1 MKFKFLALS
10 LGLAA
15 TLTGCSTTEHVLVGG
30 KCVTCIN
37 NPLTGEPL
45 NHDGSI
51 PGSTYKPSDQT
62 SARSDSSG
70 TDSSS
75 SAAKTFTE
83 FSTSFSAPVNV
94 DEAFIRIKKEYGYL
108 SEQEIRQEW
117 GSMAN
122 TKMQTFAW
130 AYDSEPSV
138 YYHMRAHRQHGDALY
153 VIDHNITKQ
162 TAGASEITITV
173 WVNDQSPITPADVAE
188 SLAGRTKTA
197 LKI

>member
-1 MKFKFLALS
+1 MKLKSLALA

-15 TLTGCSTTEHVLVGG
+15 TLTGCSTTDHMMVGG

-45 NHDGSI
+45 NHDGSL
-51 PGSTYKPSDQT
+51 PGSTYKPSDQS
-62 SARSDSSG
+62 SAQANSSDIPSTSSG
-70 TDSSS
+70 K
-75 SAAKTFTE
+75 KTFTE
-83 FSTSFSAPVNV
+83 FSTSFSAPINV
-94 DEAFIRIKKEYGYL
+94 DVAFIRIKKEYEYL

-117 GSMAN
+117 GSLAN
-122 TKMQTFAW
+122 TKMKTFAW

-138 YYHMRAHRQHGDALY
+138 YYHMRAHRQHGNALY

-162 TAGASEITITV
+162 SADTSEITITV
-173 WVNDQSPITPADVAE
+173 WVNDQSPISPADVAK

>member
-15 TLTGCSTTEHVLVGG
+15 TLTGCSTTEHVMVGG

-51 PGSTYKPSDQT
+51 PGSTYKPSDKATAQ
-62 SARSDSSG
+62 SDSSG
-70 TDSSS
+70 SAGSSS
-75 SAAKTFTE
+75 GRKTFTE
-83 FSTSFSAPVNV
+83 STTSFSVPVNV
-94 DEAFIRIKKEYGYL
+94 DVAFIRIKKEYEYQ

-117 GSMAN
+117 GSLAE
-122 TKMQTFAW
+122 TKMKTFAW

-138 YYHMRAHRQHGDALY
+138 YYRMRAHRQHGDALY

-162 TAGASEITITV
+162 NADASEITITV
-173 WVNDQSPITPADVAE
+173 WVNDQSPISPADVAK

>member
-1 MKFKFLALS
+1 MKLKSLALT

-15 TLTGCSTTEHVLVGG
+15 TMAGCATTDHVLVGG

-51 PGSTYKPSDQT
+51 PGSTYKPSGQP
-62 SARSDSSG
+62 SAQADSS
-70 TDSSS
+70 TSSS
-75 SAAKTFTE
+75 NSDGRKTFTE
-83 FSTSFSAPVNV
+83 FTTSFSAPVNV
-94 DEAFIRIKKEYGYL
+94 DVAFIKIKKEYEYY

-138 YYHMRAHRQHGDALY
+138 YYHMRAGRQHGDAVY

-162 TAGASEITITV
+162 KADSSEITITV
-173 WVNDQSPITPADVAE
+173 WVNDQSPISPAEVGK

-197 LKI
+197 LNI

>member
-1 MKFKFLALS
+1 VKLKSLALA

-15 TLTGCSTTEHVLVGG
+15 TLTGCSTTDHMMVGG

-45 NHDGSI
+45 NHDGSL
-51 PGSTYKPSDQT
+51 PGSTYKPSGQP
-62 SARSDSSG
+62 SAQADSSDMSSTSSG
-70 TDSSS
+70 T
-75 SAAKTFTE
+75 KTFTE
-83 FSTSFSAPVNV
+83 FTTSFSAPINV
-94 DEAFIRIKKEYGYL
+94 DVAFIRIKKEYEYL

-117 GSMAN
+117 GSLAN
-122 TKMQTFAW
+122 TKMKTFAW
-130 AYDSEPSV
+130 AYDSAPSV
-138 YYHMRAHRQHGDALY
+138 YYHMRAHRQHGNALY

-162 TAGASEITITV
+162 NADTSEITITV
-173 WVNDQSPITPADVAE
+173 WVNDQSPISPADVAK